1 MRTLQEEWASPNW
14 KMASPLRHF
23 GNWDFELH
31 DALSLPQTQTPE
43 THIFPVS
50 FVPHI
55 VPSQVQMPSSP
66 QVVSHGGHDLV
77 SHFSHLPIF
86 ELHLDPSFDM
96 RQSGLSPHIHFPV
109 LRSHVLDDPEKQM
122 TPVDDAG
129 QGFLHCK
136 RKKHRRIPNILF
148 DFIFYWIQAGSDV
161 NSYLAYSVSIT
172 HWIEIWTRR
181 FHAINCRYTDASC
194 LDTVSHT

>member
-1 MRTLQEEWASPNW
+1 
-14 KMASPLRHF
+14 MASPLRHF
-23 GNWDFELH
+23 GNCDFELH

-43 THIFPVS
+43 THVFPVS

-66 QVVSHGGHDLV
+66 QVVSHGGHDFV
-77 SHFSHLPIF
+77 SHFSHLPIS

-109 LRSHVLDDPEKQM
+109 LRSHVLDDPEKQI
-122 TPVDDAG
+122 TPVDVSG

-136 RKKHRRIPNILF
+136 RKNKDLSKVFLLILLIIPSFLLN
-148 DFIFYWIQAGSDV
+148 
-161 NSYLAYSVSIT
+161 
-172 HWIEIWTRR
+172 
-181 FHAINCRYTDASC
+181 
-194 LDTVSHT
+194 